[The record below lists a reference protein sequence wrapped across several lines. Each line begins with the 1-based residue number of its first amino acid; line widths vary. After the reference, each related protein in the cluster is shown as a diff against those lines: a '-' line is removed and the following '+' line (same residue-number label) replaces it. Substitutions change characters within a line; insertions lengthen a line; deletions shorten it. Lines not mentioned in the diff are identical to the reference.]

1 MLGSIVGTLVGPVTG
16 LLDKVIEDK
25 DQKNKLA
32 HEIATMAD
40 KEAAKNALAQIELN
54 TADAKGNWFQSS
66 WRPLCGYVCVSGLAV
81 NFLVSPIASGF
92 GFMIPQADMGVMLPV
107 LAGMLGLGTLRT
119 FEKTKSAS
127 LKSGVLTERAK

>member
-25 DQKNKLA
+25 DQKHKLA